1 MKGYKMDKIEKVQK
15 RNFKAETLFRLG
27 TLFKANHCKIK
38 EYYFVY
44 TDYNFHD
51 DTVEDSPNEYVY
63 IYEGKKKINWN
74 EIPIEQLEYDPN
86 SGDKVWMGWI
96 SFSNGNWIERTST
109 TTFEIVKNRFLP
121 IESESWEYREYPK
134 LD

>member
-1 MKGYKMDKIEKVQK
+1 MNKIEKVQK
-15 RNFKAETLFRLG
+15 RNFKAETLFRLE

-121 IESESWEYREYPK
+121 R
-134 LD
+134 